1 MRKEDGT
8 MTKWIDIMSGHELQ
22 MLHDNSLRILAEI
35 GIKVP
40 HGEILRRCREFGA
53 DVDFSA
59 QVVRM
64 PAAVMEDFILKN
76 RRESFFDYDGIRSP
90 QLTGGGISTQTYL
103 FDYVTNTRRLGV
115 MDDLY
120 KGIRLLDGLEN
131 FGGSAAVVIPS
142 DIPDNMTDIESM
154 AAIYTYSRKEG
165 QTYILSPES
174 AEYILEMAKV
184 AGRSVG
190 YLLETVSPLQFRKES
205 LDIALKM
212 ADKGCALWMGPM
224 VIGGASG
231 PMTIAGNASLQNAEI
246 LGSMYIAGA
255 MTGTYGLGYGGGNH
269 TMDMR
274 TMLCSFGSPNQA
286 LLGMAMGQLGR
297 YYKLWSVS
305 NSGLSDSFLQDFQYG
320 TEKATSTAFS
330 LLSGCGGTGC
340 HGIVGADQ
348 GASFE
353 QIVLDNEYISYFN
366 FIADGL
372 HSFEVNEDTLAFDVL
387 EEVGTGGSFI
397 AEEHTVDNLA
407 KNYFRSD
414 IFSRVS
420 YDSWIAGDR
429 STALQKAHE
438 KAEALTEGYRDM
450 EPVLPASQVE
460 DLDRIRREARA
471 AMNALQ

>member
-1 MRKEDGT
+1 MA
-8 MTKWIDIMSGHELQ
+8 KWLDIMSVHEVQ
-22 MLHDNSLRILAEI
+22 MIHDNSLRILAEI
-35 GIKVP
+35 GIRIP
-40 HGEILRRCREFGA
+40 HAEILERCREFGA
-53 DVDFSA
+53 DVDFIA
-59 QVVRM
+59 QVVKI
-64 PAAVMEDFILKN
+64 PIAGMEDFIIKN
-76 RRESFFDYDGIRSP
+76 RRETFFDYEGIQSP
-90 QLTGGGISTQTYL
+90 PFAGGGISTQTYL
-103 FDYVTNTRRLGV
+103 FDYGTNTRRLGV

-142 DIPDNMTDIESM
+142 DVPSNMTDIESM
-154 AAIYTYSRKEG
+154 AAIYSYSRKGG
-165 QTYILSPES
+165 QTYILSTVS
-174 AEYILEMAKV
+174 ADYILEMAKV
-184 AGRSVG
+184 AGQSVG

-212 ADKGCALWMGPM
+212 SDKGCALWMGPM

-255 MTGTYGLGYGGGNH
+255 MTRNYGFGYGGGNH

-305 NSGLSDSFLQDFQYG
+305 NSGLSDSFSQDFQYG
-320 TEKATSTAFS
+320 TEKAASTAFS

-372 HSFEVNEDTLAFDVL
+372 HSLEVSEDTLAFDVL
-387 EEVGTGGSFI
+387 DEVGTGGSFI
-397 AEEHTVDNLA
+397 AEEHTVGHLA

-414 IFSRVS
+414 IFDRVS

-429 STALQKAHE
+429 RNALLKAHE
-438 KAEALTEGYRDM
+438 KAETLTEGYQDM
-450 EPVLPASQVE
+450 EPVLNASQLE
-460 DLDRIRREARA
+460 DLERIRREARA
-471 AMNALQ
+471 AMNAPQ